1 MRETLLSYLPDLL
14 NRGEDRALIGCSG
27 LRTVYWSYRQLAQTS
42 FQVAQELA
50 SRGLGEGEKYRAGDC
65 EKLETPADGVAGSLA
80 DLPEILV

>member
-1 MRETLLSYLPDLL
+1 MLETLLSYLPECLD
-14 NRGEDRALIGCSG
+14 RGEDRVLMGRSG
-27 LRTVYWSYRQLAQTS
+27 LRTVYWSYRRLAQTS